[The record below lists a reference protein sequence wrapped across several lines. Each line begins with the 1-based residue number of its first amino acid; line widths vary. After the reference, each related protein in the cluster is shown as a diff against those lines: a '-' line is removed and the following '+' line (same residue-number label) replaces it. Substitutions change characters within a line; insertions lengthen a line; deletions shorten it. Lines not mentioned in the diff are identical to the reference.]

1 MLKKILKFLKDWSLG
16 ILAAIGLLVFA
27 IFRPGKITWQKDL
40 EDIED
45 EVNDMPI
52 GDVVNSVN
60 EHLS

>member
-1 MLKKILKFLKDWSLG
+1 VLKKILKFLKDWSLG